1 MEGMLQ
7 MLESIYPLS
16 EDAGYAILEK
26 TKYKELPK
34 KATLLR
40 AGHICQ
46 HIYFIQ
52 KGLLRCFYYQSE
64 HEVSSWFMLEG
75 DIIISVE
82 SFYRQIASY
91 ESIQALEDCELFY
104 MDYRDLQQIYRNYP
118 EFNFVGRVLTER
130 YYSLS
135 EQRLYSMRMMRAKE
149 RYEYM
154 TTHHPELVKRVPAKF
169 LASYLGIS
177 EVMLSIIKNR

>member
-1 MEGMLQ
+1 
-7 MLESIYPLS
+7 
-16 EDAGYAILEK
+16 
-26 TKYKELPK
+26 
-34 KATLLR
+34 
-40 AGHICQ
+40 
-46 HIYFIQ
+46 
-52 KGLLRCFYYQSE
+52 
-64 HEVSSWFMLEG
+64 MLEG